1 MKKLKLTYLILC
13 FTAITAHAQILSG
26 IGVAGGLTYGTQR
39 WTPEGPWAQER
50 WLLRFNGAVLAEFF
64 HHPTF
69 RWRTEIEYN
78 LMGTKELTYP
88 PSSILLS
95 NRTNYFSWNNYL
107 KIMYNKYTF
116 VPYIL
121 IGPRIEYKFR
131 IRPQIYPGEM
141 GALNVL
147 QVTGCVGVGVELMWS
162 SPWRPF
168 IELLYN
174 HDLMPSYNNISNNGL
189 TQTKILYEGF
199 ELRIGVKF
207 FNDKSKKDKCPAV
220 YNPMG
225 N

>member
-1 MKKLKLTYLILC
+1 MKKLKFTYLILSLC
-13 FTAITAHAQILSG
+13 AITAQGQIVSG
-26 IGVAGGLTYGTQR
+26 IGIAGGLTYGTQR
-39 WTPEGPWAQER
+39 WNPEGPLAQER

-64 HHPTF
+64 HQPMY

-88 PSSILLS
+88 PSSVLLS

-107 KIMYNKYTF
+107 KIMYNKFTF

-121 IGPRIEYKFR
+121 VGPRIEYKFR
-131 IRPQIYPGEM
+131 VNAQIYQPEM
-141 GALNVL
+141 GALNLL
-147 QVTGCVGVGVELMWS
+147 QLTGCAGVGAELMWNG
-162 SPWRPF
+162 PIRPF

-174 HDLMPSYNNISNNGL
+174 HDLIPSYNDLFNGSL
-189 TQTKILYEGF
+189 VQTKILYEGF

-207 FNDKSKKDKCPAV
+207 FNMKKNSDKCPPV